1 MNDIPAFSIFCRYN
15 KINDFCVIEMSVN
28 SFNINYLS
36 PTGLIGFWILFIG
49 LIFTGVL
56 FYFVFFRLNEDEDS
70 YKDKERKKLE
80 IENQKQR
87 IDRQYQKFIKI
98 LAFSDLWFSNF
109 KNKKNRIV
117 LSYKWKLRSLAN
129 YIQQLE
135 MQIYTLNSEFIT

>member
-1 MNDIPAFSIFCRYN
+1 
-15 KINDFCVIEMSVN
+15 MSVN

-56 FYFVFFRLNEDEDS
+56 FYFVFFRLNEDKDS

-87 IDRQYQKFIKI
+87 IARLYPK
-98 LAFSDLWFSNF
+98 
-109 KNKKNRIV
+109 
-117 LSYKWKLRSLAN
+117 
-129 YIQQLE
+129 
-135 MQIYTLNSEFIT
+135 